1 MSSLNDRMRVMM
13 TFQEKRALVSTGS
26 TLVISVLYLLWVM
39 QRSQADA
46 ATIDFSFWA
55 AAILILIPVHV
66 AFKVLIHVLFVVVNV
81 AATREAEPRF
91 TDELDKLVGLKA
103 LRNFCLVFMTG
114 FLLAM
119 GTAALGQPPSVMFL
133 VLLLTASVAGV
144 ILEASEFYFYR
155 NGV

>member
-1 MSSLNDRMRVMM
+1 MM

-46 ATIDFSFWA
+46 ATTTDFSFWA

-119 GTAALGQPPSVMFL
+119 GTAALGQPPRVMFL
-133 VLLLTASVAGV
+133 LLLLTASVAGV